1 MNTKRIYEMT
11 VMPVL
16 ALLIL
21 LVIVGMTWES
31 NKSKNLPELICFP
44 ADKTFHVLDK
54 PEEVVRV
61 TTPEKYLIVNH
72 PFVCDDEHRDI
83 CHE

>member
-21 LVIVGMTWES
+21 LVIIYVSLE
-31 NKSKNLPELICFP
+31 NSKPKHLPELICFP
-44 ADKTFHVLDK
+44 ADKSFHVLEQTNDLVPA
-54 PEEVVRV
+54 PE
-61 TTPEKYLIVNH
+61 PQKFIIINH